1 MSMTLEI
8 EGEGDPVAIPASLES
23 LLGPAGGR
31 YFGAGYRA
39 VRYSYESAAWGGTSR
54 VEAVGRVAYPATWS
68 TANDGSV
75 RQPHLSSVD
84 AVVLPLLALEREAP
98 PRQRQALDRLYVA
111 SIDLRAGAS
120 PWIELNAVPVR
131 YTVAATDAQCRLTG
145 VSGNIRFNTTLS
157 AAGTRPIR
165 DESGPPPDLPSVYGG
180 LFQNTRTRST
190 VSDLDLTAVELRGS
204 HLFDTDDVFPPAPGI
219 GASLW
224 PAPTVIDYL
233 VTMGQLTQA
242 LVYES
247 AGTTRSKA
255 GPLWM
260 RTMTIEIVQPP
271 ERLPVAFETITRVKR
286 DRIVTRAGERIH
298 DVLVESSATSGV
310 RARSTLAYKEALV

>member
-8 EGEGDPVAIPASLES
+8 EGMGDPVAVPVSLES
-23 LLGPAGGR
+23 LLGPAHGR

-39 VRYSYESAAWGGTSR
+39 VRYSWESAVRGAGSQ
-54 VEAVGRVAYPATWS
+54 VEAVGRVVYPATWS
-68 TANDGSV
+68 TASDGFV

-84 AVVLPLLALEREAP
+84 AVVLPLLVLERGAP
-98 PRQRQALDRLYVA
+98 PRQRQALDGLYVT

-120 PWIELNAVPVR
+120 PWLELDAVPVG
-131 YTVAATDAQCRLTG
+131 YTVEATEAQCHLMG

-157 AAGTRPIR
+157 AAAARPTR
-165 DESGPPPDLPSVYGG
+165 DEPPSSPGRPSVYGG

-190 VSDLDLTAVELRGS
+190 VSDLDLTEGELRGS
-204 HLFDTDDVFPPAPGI
+204 HLFDTDDLLTPGPGI
-219 GASLW
+219 GASQW

-260 RTMTIEIVQPP
+260 RTMTIEIVEPP
-271 ERLPVAFETITRVKR
+271 TRLPMAFDTTTRVVR
-286 DRIVTRAGERIH
+286 DRIVERGGERIH

-310 RARSTLAYKEALV
+310 RARSTLAYKEPST